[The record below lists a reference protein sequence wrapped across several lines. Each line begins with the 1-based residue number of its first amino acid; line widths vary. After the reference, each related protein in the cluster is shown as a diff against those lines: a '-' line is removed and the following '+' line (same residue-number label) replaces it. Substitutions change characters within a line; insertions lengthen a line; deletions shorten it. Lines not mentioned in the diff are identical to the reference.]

1 MHYPFPSLVVVHG
14 WEDLRGI
21 RHMDKT
27 GFLAVLYEHL
37 RLQKCY
43 VDLRRVLHALALPVE
58 VVRGI
63 KLCVRQ

>member
-1 MHYPFPSLVVVHG
+1 
-14 WEDLRGI
+14 
-21 RHMDKT
+21 MDKT